1 MSTDGRDFTPAI
13 EDFKRGGWVV
23 ALLGGAGMAARMLL
37 TDKDSPWVV
46 WLRRIS
52 AGAIVGVLA
61 FFATHGSD
69 LSNLNRSLICSIAG
83 AAAPEVVEEI
93 RRRFVR
99 EAGNAVLKKKVS
111 SRKRRG
117 K

>member
-1 MSTDGRDFTPAI
+1 MSTDGRDFQPAI

-37 TDKDSPWVV
+37 TDTDSPWVV

-69 LSNLNRSLICSIAG
+69 LSNLHRSVICSVAG

-99 EAGNAVLKKKVS
+99 EASNAVLKKKN
-111 SRKRRG
+111 RKRRS